1 MPRKT
6 LGDINSLKEFER
18 IPNPELIDPDDLML
32 IEDEKGELRS
42 VKYKDVISGVLSEL
56 DDYTQG
62 PTGPTG
68 PKGEPGV
75 EIVEEFEEPDP
86 DSIIWVKEGISP
98 QEDLANN
105 IDSYL
110 NEIIKV
116 GEGDPR
122 ENADIDDKTMIYFQ
136 VDDTLPSSNIK
147 IIKVPNNESDFQ
159 KQLDKLRQQ
168 LDLLTSEYV
177 QVYQEDTDENITTD
191 DTKKDE

>member
-62 PTGPTG
+62 PTGPQG

-98 QEDLANN
+98 QEDLSNN

-177 QVYQEDTDENITTD
+177 QVYQEDTDEGTITD
-191 DTKKDE
+191 DNKKDE